1 MDNKNFD
8 IIRIML
14 PEYENAFIFDL
25 VDNTNIAT
33 ACYLL
38 RQKGDQVVVNK
49 IIGLMTLLGN
59 YQVKSKVVT
68 NDEFSTFMILL
79 KKWMYSE
86 HNYMNLNIDGLDETN
101 FIEPVRTRDCEL
113 IHSFIKQE
121 SSSLKTMKKH

>member
-1 MDNKNFD
+1 MDNKKFD
-8 IIRIML
+8 VVKIIL
-14 PEYENAFIFDL
+14 PDYENAFIFDL
-25 VDNTNIAT
+25 VDNTNVAT

-38 RQKGDQVVVNK
+38 RQKGDQVVVDK

-86 HNYMNLNIDGLDETN
+86 HNYIHLNIDGLDETN
-101 FIEPVRTRDCEL
+101 FMESVRPQDCEL
-113 IHSFIKQE
+113 IRSFIEQE
-121 SSSLKTMKKH
+121 SSFKTMKKH